1 MENTPNADIGTAENN
16 SESQSRQEVGL
27 LNQETLAAHL
37 ARTLFAEPDATD
49 ENAQPQ
55 AETEGEAQTEVKDE
69 TEAEA
74 PAQETEP
81 EQVPKAEDGEE
92 GEVLSQTTEGNEGE
106 DSDLPRGVQ
115 KRIDKLTARNK
126 AYEAEIAEL
135 KAAVGELKAAT
146 ESAPATAKEDNS
158 VNDASNPFSAL
169 KSKAEVDKEVENA
182 RWLRYKCMEN
192 PEGFVLGETE
202 YNHEQVR
209 QMLVNA
215 TRAIEE
221 HLPRQAASIEARER
235 IEPIAKKAYPWWDKP
250 QSKEYQMAQQVLRNF
265 PAFKRFPDYKMF
277 VGDAVRGMLA
287 RESELSKAAPKATSR
302 VPSQPVKPT
311 VAPAKSKPDQ
321 VKAKIAEDRFR
332 KSTSAEDLAKVLLSK
347 GII

>member
-1 MENTPNADIGTAENN
+1 MESNQNAGIGTAKNP
-16 SESQSRQEVGL
+16 SESQSKQEIGL
-27 LNQETLAAHL
+27 LNEETLAVHL
-37 ARTLFAEPDATD
+37 REMFGTD
-49 ENAQPQ
+49 ETEQTAQPQ

-69 TEAEA
+69 FVDEA

-81 EQVPKAEDGEE
+81 EEVPKAEDGEE
-92 GEVLSQTTEGNEGE
+92 GEVLSQETEGTDEGG

-126 AYEAEIAEL
+126 AYEAEITEL
-135 KAAVGELKAAT
+135 KAAVDGLKAAI
-146 ESAPATAKEDNS
+146 ESTPTSAEGATS

-169 KSKAEVDKEVENA
+169 KSKAEVDKELENA

-192 PEGFVLGETE
+192 PDGFVLGESE
-202 YNHEQVR
+202 YGPEQVR

-215 TRAIEE
+215 TKAIEE
-221 HLPRQAASIEARER
+221 HLPKRVAAIEAKER
-235 IEPIAKKAYPWWDKP
+235 IEPLAKKSYPWWDKP
-250 QSKEYQMAQQVLRNF
+250 QSKEYQIAQQIIRNF
-265 PAFKRFPDYKMF
+265 PQFTRFPDYKMF

-287 RESELSKAAPKATSR
+287 RETEIAKAAPR
-302 VPSQPVKPT
+302 VASKISSQPVKPT
-311 VAPAKSKPDQ
+311 VAPVKSKPDQ

-332 KSTSAEDLAKVLLSK
+332 KTTSAEDLAKVLLSR